1 MNEQVVSCP
10 YCLLGDQFR
19 PMRQRPEW
27 FICEQCGHVLLPGDS
42 DFKCACNR
50 CIELNRAA

>member
-10 YCLLGDQFR
+10 YCLLGDQFG

-27 FICEQCGHVLLPGDS
+27 FICKQCGHLLLPGDS
-42 DFKCACNR
+42 DFKCACSR
-50 CIELNRAA
+50 CIEVNRAA